1 MQTTAEK
8 LPDQFAEVVQLINN
22 LQAQL
27 EKTKKESEK
36 LLTTG
41 DQETALAMS
50 TSQDKVNQMV
60 NTEIKNQQDKKEQDF
75 QTQEL
80 IELNKEQEKNNS
92 LMGKALKTFSLYAI
106 VIRSLKRVLREVQQT
121 VVQLDKSLTEQA
133 MVTGLTRQQTYGLL
147 KSYQELASQTGATT
161 KEVASVATEY
171 MKQGK
176 SIQDALTLTQAAVSA
191 AKIAGISTADSV
203 NYLTTALNGFRLS
216 AEDAMSVSDKF
227 AAVAASSATD
237 YNELAVALSKVASQ
251 ANLAGMSI
259 DYTTALLAKGLE
271 TTREARETRGTAL
284 KTIIARM
291 REMSDYGETLE
302 GDTDINNVERQL
314 AYVDI
319 ALKNTN
325 GELRSTE
332 DVLDELGR
340 KWNTLSTNQQ
350 AAIAKALAGT
360 RQQSRLIAMMDDYDR
375 VIELQ
380 QISLR
385 SAGATSAQAATY
397 LEGLEASIN
406 KINVAVEKLVST
418 LSNSEWI
425 QGIVNAI
432 GSLLEGI
439 NSILNNSLGMQ
450 IVFSAISMIVG
461 QMLVTKSKQVA
472 ITMKNHQLE
481 KSINKELIKQRILEK
496 KNAIEAKKTAI
507 AKQASAIA
515 TQEELIADIKSGKIT
530 STSLV
535 DAEATL
541 ARLKQEQ
548 AMNESNLKLDQME
561 LNNLQKD
568 ALALGVQNNTVVDN
582 IGIGVSSIGGGIL
595 SAITG
600 SQA

>member
-1 MQTTAEK
+1 MPQ
-8 LPDQFAEVVQLINN
+8 QFSETIRLIET
-22 LQAQL
+22 LQKAL
-27 EKTKKESEK
+27 EEMKKESQK
-36 LLTTG
+36 LMTTG
-41 DQETALAMS
+41 DQQAALDLSA
-50 TSQDKVNQMV
+50 SQDKVNATI
-60 NTEIKNQQDKKEQDF
+60 NNEINKQQADKENKLKA
-75 QTQEL
+75 QEL
-80 IELNKEQEKNNS
+80 VEGNKEQEKNNS
-92 LMGKALKTFSLYAI
+92 LVGKALKQFSIYAI
-106 VIRSLKRVLREVQQT
+106 LLRTIKKVLQEVKT
-121 VVQLDKSLTEQA
+121 TIVSLDKSLTEQA
-133 MVTGLTRQQTYGLL
+133 MVTSLTRQQTYKLL
-147 KSYQELASQTGATT
+147 KSYQELAAQTGATT

-271 TTREARETRGTAL
+271 TTREAPETMGTAL

-291 REMSDYGETLE
+291 REMSDFGETLE
-302 GDTDINNVERQL
+302 GDTDVNNVERQL

-515 TQEELIADIKSGKIT
+515 TQEELIANIKSGKIT

>member
-1 MQTTAEK
+1 M
-8 LPDQFAEVVQLINN
+8 PDQFAEVTQLINN

-27 EKTKKESEK
+27 QKAKEESEK

-41 DQETALAMS
+41 DQKTALELS
-50 TSQDKVNQMV
+50 TSQDTINKIV
-60 NTEIKNQQDKKEQDF
+60 NTEIQNQQDIKENDYKN
-75 QTQEL
+75 QEL
-80 IELNKEQEKNNS
+80 IEFNKEQEKSNS
-92 LMGKALKTFSLYAI
+92 LMGKAFKNFTLYAFAM
-106 VIRSLKRVLREVQQT
+106 RALKKVLREVQQT

-147 KSYQELASQTGATT
+147 KSYQDLAAQTGATT

-216 AEDAMSVSDKF
+216 AEDAMLVSDKF

-271 TTREARETRGTAL
+271 TTREAPETMGTAL

-302 GDTDINNVERQL
+302 GDTDVNNVETQL
-314 AYVDI
+314 RYVDI

-380 QISLR
+380 QISAR

-406 KINVAVEKLVST
+406 KVNVAVEKLVST
-418 LSNSEWI
+418 FTNSDAI
-425 QGIVNAI
+425 QSVISTFGDLLEMTN
-432 GSLLEGI
+432 SLL
-439 NSILNNSLGMQ
+439 SNSLGMQ
-450 IVFSAISMIVG
+450 VV
-461 QMLVTKSKQVA
+461 L
-472 ITMKNHQLE
+472 
-481 KSINKELIKQRILEK
+481 
-496 KNAIEAKKTAI
+496 TAI
-507 AKQASAIA
+507 AALFAQMAIKKAQSIVYAIEENKLSKQYRINELQIKRVKLDQQKISLEQRKSELESLKISKEKYYEEKRTKIISDKRLSEA
-515 TQEELIADIKSGKIT
+515 TRQSRLAALEVEKNQEMAELGMRQLALDQEELALKNDYNN
-530 STSLV
+530 
-535 DAEATL
+535 L
-541 ARLKQEQ
+541 ARE
-548 AMNESNLKLDQME
+548 E
-561 LNNLQKD
+561 
-568 ALALGVQNNTVVDN
+568 LALGQAT
-582 IGIGVSSIGGGIL
+582 
-595 SAITG
+595 SAG
-600 SQA
+600 

>member
-1 MQTTAEK
+1 M
-8 LPDQFAEVVQLINN
+8 PDQFAEVTQLINN

-27 EKTKKESEK
+27 QKAKEESEK

-41 DQETALAMS
+41 DQKTALELS
-50 TSQDKVNQMV
+50 TSQDTVNKIV
-60 NTEIKNQQDKKEQDF
+60 NNEIQNQQDIKEIDYKN
-75 QTQEL
+75 QEL
-80 IELNKEQEKNNS
+80 VEFNKEQEKSNS
-92 LMGKALKTFSLYAI
+92 LMGKAFKNFTLYAFAM
-106 VIRSLKRVLREVQQT
+106 RALKKVLREVQQT

-147 KSYQELASQTGATT
+147 KSYQDLAAQTGATT

-216 AEDAMSVSDKF
+216 AEDAMLVSDKF

-271 TTREARETRGTAL
+271 TTREAPETMGTAL

-302 GDTDINNVERQL
+302 GDTDVNNVETQL
-314 AYVDI
+314 RYVDI

-380 QISLR
+380 QISMR

-406 KINVAVEKLVST
+406 KVNVAVEKLVST
-418 LSNSEWI
+418 FTDSEAI
-425 QGIVNAI
+425 QSVISTFGDLLEMTN
-432 GSLLEGI
+432 SLL
-439 NSILNNSLGMQ
+439 SNSLGMQ
-450 IVFSAISMIVG
+450 VV
-461 QMLVTKSKQVA
+461 L
-472 ITMKNHQLE
+472 
-481 KSINKELIKQRILEK
+481 
-496 KNAIEAKKTAI
+496 TAI
-507 AKQASAIA
+507 AALFAQMAIKKAQSIVYAIEENKLSKQYRINELQIKRVKLDQQKISLEQRKSELESLKISKEKYYEEKRTKIISDKRLSESTKQSRLAALEVEKNQEMA
-515 TQEELIADIKSGKIT
+515 ELGMRQLALDQEELALKNDYNN
-530 STSLV
+530 
-535 DAEATL
+535 L
-541 ARLKQEQ
+541 ARE
-548 AMNESNLKLDQME
+548 E
-561 LNNLQKD
+561 
-568 ALALGVQNNTVVDN
+568 LALGQAT
-582 IGIGVSSIGGGIL
+582 
-595 SAITG
+595 SAG
-600 SQA
+600 

>member
-1 MQTTAEK
+1 M
-8 LPDQFAEVVQLINN
+8 PDQFVEVTQLINN

-27 EKTKKESEK
+27 QKAKEESEK

-41 DQETALAMS
+41 DQKTALELS
-50 TSQDKVNQMV
+50 TSQDTVNKIV
-60 NTEIKNQQDKKEQDF
+60 NTEIQNQQDIKENDYKN
-75 QTQEL
+75 QEL
-80 IELNKEQEKNNS
+80 IEFNKEQEKSNS
-92 LMGKALKTFSLYAI
+92 LMGKAFKNFTLYAFAM
-106 VIRSLKRVLREVQQT
+106 RALKKVLREVQQT

-147 KSYQELASQTGATT
+147 KSYQDLAAQTGATT

-216 AEDAMSVSDKF
+216 AEDAMLVSDKF

-271 TTREARETRGTAL
+271 TTREAPETMGTAL

-302 GDTDINNVERQL
+302 GDTDVNNVETQL
-314 AYVDI
+314 RYVDI

-380 QISLR
+380 QISAR

-406 KINVAVEKLVST
+406 KVNVAVEKLVST
-418 LSNSEWI
+418 FTNSDAI
-425 QGIVNAI
+425 QSVISTFGDLLEMTN
-432 GSLLEGI
+432 SLL
-439 NSILNNSLGMQ
+439 SNSLGMQ
-450 IVFSAISMIVG
+450 VV
-461 QMLVTKSKQVA
+461 L
-472 ITMKNHQLE
+472 
-481 KSINKELIKQRILEK
+481 
-496 KNAIEAKKTAI
+496 TAI
-507 AKQASAIA
+507 AAIFAQMAIKKAQSIVYAIEENKLSKQYRINELQIKRVKLDQQKISLEQRKSELESLKIA
-515 TQEELIADIKSGKIT
+515 KEKYYEEKRTKIISDKRLSESTRQSRLAALEVEKNQEMAELGMRQLALDQEELALKNDYNN
-530 STSLV
+530 
-535 DAEATL
+535 L
-541 ARLKQEQ
+541 ARE
-548 AMNESNLKLDQME
+548 E
-561 LNNLQKD
+561 
-568 ALALGVQNNTVVDN
+568 LALGQAT
-582 IGIGVSSIGGGIL
+582 
-595 SAITG
+595 SAG
-600 SQA
+600 

>member
-1 MQTTAEK
+1 M
-8 LPDQFAEVVQLINN
+8 PDQFVEVTQLINN

-27 EKTKKESEK
+27 QKAKEESEK

-41 DQETALAMS
+41 DQKTALELS
-50 TSQDKVNQMV
+50 TSQDTVNKIV
-60 NTEIKNQQDKKEQDF
+60 NTEIQNQQDIKENDYKN
-75 QTQEL
+75 QEL
-80 IELNKEQEKNNS
+80 IEFNKEQEKSNS
-92 LMGKALKTFSLYAI
+92 LMGKAFKNFTLYAFAM
-106 VIRSLKRVLREVQQT
+106 RALKKVLREVQQT

-147 KSYQELASQTGATT
+147 KSYQDLASQTGATT

-216 AEDAMSVSDKF
+216 AEDAMLVSDKF

-271 TTREARETRGTAL
+271 TTREAPETMGTAL

-302 GDTDINNVERQL
+302 GDTDVNNVETQL
-314 AYVDI
+314 RYVDI

-380 QISLR
+380 QISAR

-406 KINVAVEKLVST
+406 KVNVAVEKLVST
-418 LSNSEWI
+418 FTNSDAI
-425 QGIVNAI
+425 QSVISTFGDLLEMTN
-432 GSLLEGI
+432 SLL
-439 NSILNNSLGMQ
+439 SNSLGMQ
-450 IVFSAISMIVG
+450 VV
-461 QMLVTKSKQVA
+461 L
-472 ITMKNHQLE
+472 
-481 KSINKELIKQRILEK
+481 
-496 KNAIEAKKTAI
+496 TAI
-507 AKQASAIA
+507 AAIFAQMAIKKAQSIVYAIEENKLSKQYRINELQIKRVKLDQQKINLEQRKSELESLKIA
-515 TQEELIADIKSGKIT
+515 KEKYYEEKRTKIISDKRLSESTKQSRLAALEVEKNQEMAELGMRQLALDQEELALKNDYNN
-530 STSLV
+530 
-535 DAEATL
+535 L
-541 ARLKQEQ
+541 ARE
-548 AMNESNLKLDQME
+548 E
-561 LNNLQKD
+561 
-568 ALALGVQNNTVVDN
+568 LALGQAT
-582 IGIGVSSIGGGIL
+582 
-595 SAITG
+595 SAG
-600 SQA
+600 

>member
-1 MQTTAEK
+1 M
-8 LPDQFAEVVQLINN
+8 PDQFVEVTQLINN

-27 EKTKKESEK
+27 QKAKEESEK

-41 DQETALAMS
+41 DQKTALELS
-50 TSQDKVNQMV
+50 TSQDTVNKIV
-60 NTEIKNQQDKKEQDF
+60 NTEIQNQQDIKENDYKN
-75 QTQEL
+75 QEL
-80 IELNKEQEKNNS
+80 IEFNKEQEKSNS
-92 LMGKALKTFSLYAI
+92 LMGKAFKNFTLYAFAM
-106 VIRSLKRVLREVQQT
+106 RALKKVLREVQQT

-147 KSYQELASQTGATT
+147 KSYQDLASQTGATT

-216 AEDAMSVSDKF
+216 AEDAMLVSDKF

-271 TTREARETRGTAL
+271 TTREAPETMGTAL

-302 GDTDINNVERQL
+302 GDTDVNNVETQL
-314 AYVDI
+314 RYVDI

-325 GELRSTE
+325 GELRSTQ

-380 QISLR
+380 QISAR

-406 KINVAVEKLVST
+406 KVNVAVEKLVST
-418 LSNSEWI
+418 FTNSDAI
-425 QGIVNAI
+425 QSIISTFGDLLEMTN
-432 GSLLEGI
+432 SLL
-439 NSILNNSLGMQ
+439 SNSLGMQ
-450 IVFSAISMIVG
+450 VVLTAITAIFAQMAIKKAQSIVYAIEENK
-461 QMLVTKSKQVA
+461 LSKQYRINELQIKRVKLDQQKISLEQRKSELESLKIA
-472 ITMKNHQLE
+472 KEKYYEEKRTKIISDKRLSESTRQSRLAALEVE
-481 KSINKELIKQRILEK
+481 KSQEMAELGMRQL
-496 KNAIEAKKTAI
+496 ALD
-507 AKQASAIA
+507 
-515 TQEELIADIKSGKIT
+515 QEELALKNDYNN
-530 STSLV
+530 
-535 DAEATL
+535 L
-541 ARLKQEQ
+541 ARE
-548 AMNESNLKLDQME
+548 E
-561 LNNLQKD
+561 
-568 ALALGVQNNTVVDN
+568 LALGQAT
-582 IGIGVSSIGGGIL
+582 
-595 SAITG
+595 SAG
-600 SQA
+600 

>member
-1 MQTTAEK
+1 M
-8 LPDQFAEVVQLINN
+8 PDQFAEVTQLINN

-27 EKTKKESEK
+27 QKAKEESEK

-41 DQETALAMS
+41 DQKTALELS
-50 TSQDKVNQMV
+50 TSQDTVNKIV
-60 NTEIKNQQDKKEQDF
+60 NTEIQNQQDIKENDYKN
-75 QTQEL
+75 QE
-80 IELNKEQEKNNS
+80 IVEFNKEQEKSNS
-92 LMGKALKTFSLYAI
+92 LMGKAFKNFTLYAFAM
-106 VIRSLKRVLREVQQT
+106 RALKKVLREVQQT

-147 KSYQELASQTGATT
+147 KSYQDLASQTGATT

-216 AEDAMSVSDKF
+216 AEDAMLVSDKF

-271 TTREARETRGTAL
+271 TTREAPETMGTAL

-302 GDTDINNVERQL
+302 GDTDVNNVETQL
-314 AYVDI
+314 RYVDI

-380 QISLR
+380 QISAR

-406 KINVAVEKLVST
+406 KVNVAVEKLVST
-418 LSNSEWI
+418 FTDSEAI
-425 QGIVNAI
+425 QSVISTFGNLLEMTN
-432 GSLLEGI
+432 SLL
-439 NSILNNSLGMQ
+439 SNSLGMQ
-450 IVFSAISMIVG
+450 VV
-461 QMLVTKSKQVA
+461 L
-472 ITMKNHQLE
+472 
-481 KSINKELIKQRILEK
+481 
-496 KNAIEAKKTAI
+496 TAI
-507 AKQASAIA
+507 AAIFAQMAIKKAQSIVYAIEENKLSKQYRINELQIKRVKLDQQKISLEQRKSELESLKIA
-515 TQEELIADIKSGKIT
+515 KEKYYEEKRTKIISDKRLSESTRQSRLAALEVEKNQEMAELGMRQLALDQEELALKNDYNN
-530 STSLV
+530 
-535 DAEATL
+535 L
-541 ARLKQEQ
+541 ARE
-548 AMNESNLKLDQME
+548 E
-561 LNNLQKD
+561 
-568 ALALGVQNNTVVDN
+568 LALGQAT
-582 IGIGVSSIGGGIL
+582 
-595 SAITG
+595 SAG
-600 SQA
+600 

>member
-1 MQTTAEK
+1 M
-8 LPDQFAEVVQLINN
+8 PDQFVEVTQLINN

-27 EKTKKESEK
+27 QKAKEESEK

-41 DQETALAMS
+41 DQKTALELS
-50 TSQDKVNQMV
+50 TSQDTVNKIV
-60 NTEIKNQQDKKEQDF
+60 NTEIQNQQDIKENDYKN
-75 QTQEL
+75 QEL
-80 IELNKEQEKNNS
+80 IEFNKEQEKSNS
-92 LMGKALKTFSLYAI
+92 LMGKAFKNFTLYAFAM
-106 VIRSLKRVLREVQQT
+106 RALKKVLREVQQT

-147 KSYQELASQTGATT
+147 KSYQDLASQTGATT

-216 AEDAMSVSDKF
+216 AEDAMLVSDKF

-271 TTREARETRGTAL
+271 TTREAPETMGTAL

-302 GDTDINNVERQL
+302 GDTDVNNVETQL
-314 AYVDI
+314 RYVDI

-380 QISLR
+380 QISAR

-406 KINVAVEKLVST
+406 KVNVAVEKLVST
-418 LSNSEWI
+418 FTNSDAI
-425 QGIVNAI
+425 QSIISTFGDLLEMTN
-432 GSLLEGI
+432 SLL
-439 NSILNNSLGMQ
+439 SNSLGMQ
-450 IVFSAISMIVG
+450 VVLTAITAIFAQMAIKKAQSIVYAIEENK
-461 QMLVTKSKQVA
+461 LSKQYRINELQIKRVKLDQQKISLEQRKSELESLKIA
-472 ITMKNHQLE
+472 KEKYYEEKRTKIISDKRLSESTRQSRLAALEVE
-481 KSINKELIKQRILEK
+481 KSQEMAELGMRQL
-496 KNAIEAKKTAI
+496 ALD
-507 AKQASAIA
+507 
-515 TQEELIADIKSGKIT
+515 QEELALKNDYNN
-530 STSLV
+530 
-535 DAEATL
+535 L
-541 ARLKQEQ
+541 ARE
-548 AMNESNLKLDQME
+548 E
-561 LNNLQKD
+561 
-568 ALALGVQNNTVVDN
+568 LALGQAT
-582 IGIGVSSIGGGIL
+582 
-595 SAITG
+595 SAG
-600 SQA
+600 